1 MKVFKDVFCFLSD
14 ESMWYLLK
22 SRSRMFL
29 MYSWSL
35 KGLCFW
41 SILHVLYLKFP
52 EAVRLREPSLF
63 FAITCFIA
71 ITYKNYKVLFEAELI
86 INNAPL
92 TYVYPN
98 TIETY
103 LTTNHLLI
111 GIQLYSSN
119 TTSVYK
125 KTASVIIF
133 VIDGDLNNVVNL
145 RETERTTKSK
155 YKLSKN

>member
-1 MKVFKDVFCFLSD
+1 M
-14 ESMWYLLK
+14 
-22 SRSRMFL
+22 
-29 MYSWSL
+29 
-35 KGLCFW
+35 
-41 SILHVLYLKFP
+41 
-52 EAVRLREPSLF
+52 REPSLF
-63 FAITCFIA
+63 FAITCFLA
-71 ITYKNYKVLFEAELI
+71 ITLKNYKVLFEAELI